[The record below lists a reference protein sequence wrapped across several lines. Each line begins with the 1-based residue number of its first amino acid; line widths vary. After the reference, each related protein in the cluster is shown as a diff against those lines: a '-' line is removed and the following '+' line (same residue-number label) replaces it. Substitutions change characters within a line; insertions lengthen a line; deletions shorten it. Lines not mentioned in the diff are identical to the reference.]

1 MSGDVGSRAA
11 PLRKGDPLRLGRYE
25 LVGRLGEGG
34 MGVVFLARGADGRQV
49 AIKMI
54 RADLEVDEEFRRRFR
69 SEVNRARQVPPFCTA
84 EVIDADPDH
93 ERPYLV
99 VEFVDGPSLSAV
111 VAERGPL
118 SPANLHAL
126 AIGMATALTAI
137 HGAGVIHRDLK
148 PSNVLLPPGSPKVID
163 FGIARAVEATS
174 QHTATNQWLGTV
186 AYMAPERFANDAS
199 AVITPAADV
208 FAWGA
213 VLSYAGTGRTPFAAE
228 SPPVVAARI
237 LTQPPDLTGL
247 VPPLR
252 DLVERTLAKN
262 PADRPTSRELLDL
275 LLVAG
280 PDRPPAVAAALAQ
293 QPDLLEAA
301 EEAQAATEQRP
312 EHALTAVAVPPELE
326 TVAAGATQAM
336 PVTVPPAQLAV
347 APTPPALVAVPR
359 ALSAHTPSVLPPP
372 LPPPRTG
379 SRWGRFANVAMA
391 LAVLVT
397 SLTVAGIATGVLPFG
412 DGQQSA
418 AAPTPSAAPTTVAA
432 TPSASPRASTL
443 VVQDPLTSPR
453 LWQLREDETQMTTCA
468 FEDALVI
475 TRNKQGPYR
484 CPGPMDQLA
493 DFSMTVDVRLRSEGA
508 CAAMWF
514 RFVAAAGYIVRVC
527 PEGFYVGTHGVDD
540 GTTVRVLRTMPFT
553 TPIAVD
559 TPTRVSVSMQGTT
572 IALERDG
579 QEVGTVEDTTFRE
592 GRVVLGIYPETP
604 DHEPPFTVAFNDVE
618 VRAFTG

>member
-1 MSGDVGSRAA
+1 M
-11 PLRKGDPLRLGRYE
+11 RKGDPRKLGRYE

-34 MGVVFLARGADGRQV
+34 MGVVFLARAADGRQV

-84 EVIDADPDH
+84 EVLDADPDH

-99 VEFVDGPSLSAV
+99 VEYVDGPSLSAV

-163 FGIARAVEATS
+163 FGIARTVEPTS

-186 AYMAPERFANDAS
+186 AYMAPERFGDNAS

-213 VLSYAGTGRTPFAAE
+213 VLAYAGTGRTPFAAE

-252 DLVERTLAKN
+252 DLVERTLAKD
-262 PADRPTSRELLDL
+262 PAARPTARELLDL
-275 LLVAG
+275 LLAAG
-280 PDRPPAVAAALAQ
+280 PDRQPAVAAALAR
-293 QPDLLEAA
+293 QPGLLLAA

-312 EHALTAVAVPPELE
+312 EHAMTAAAVPPELE
-326 TVAAGATQAM
+326 TVAAGETEVAPVAAPATRPAAWSASTREAT
-336 PVTVPPAQLAV
+336 PPPPPA
-347 APTPPALVAVPR
+347 PAAR
-359 ALSAHTPSVLPPP
+359 G
-372 LPPPRTG
+372 G
-379 SRWGRFANVAMA
+379 SRWGRIANVAMA

-397 SLTVAGIATGVLPFG
+397 SLTVAGIASGVLPFG
-412 DGQQSA
+412 DGGTPSGSA
-418 AAPTPSAAPTTVAA
+418 TTATSAAPAPTTTAPA
-432 TPSASPRASTL
+432 TPSPSPPASE
-443 VVQDPLTSPR
+443 VVMQDPLDKPK
-453 LWQLREDETQMTTCA
+453 LWLLREDQGELTTCT

-475 TRNKQGPYR
+475 TRDKQGPYR
-484 CPGPMDQLA
+484 CPGPMDPFT
-493 DFSMTVDVRLRSEGA
+493 DFSMTVDVRLRDEGA

-514 RFVAAAGYIVRVC
+514 RFVGKAGYLVRIC
-527 PEGFYVGTHGVDD
+527 PEAFHVSTHGVED
-540 GTTVRVLRTMPFT
+540 GKKVLPLRTMPFT
-553 TPIAVD
+553 TPIPLD
-559 TPTRVSVSMQGTT
+559 TATRVGISMQGTT
-572 IALERDG
+572 ITLERDG
-579 QEVGTVEDTTFRE
+579 QQVGTVQDSTFTV
-592 GRVVLGIYPETP
+592 GRVVLGIYPETQ
-604 DHEPPFTVAFNDVE
+604 DHEPPFTVAFSNVE
-618 VRAFTG
+618 VRTFTG